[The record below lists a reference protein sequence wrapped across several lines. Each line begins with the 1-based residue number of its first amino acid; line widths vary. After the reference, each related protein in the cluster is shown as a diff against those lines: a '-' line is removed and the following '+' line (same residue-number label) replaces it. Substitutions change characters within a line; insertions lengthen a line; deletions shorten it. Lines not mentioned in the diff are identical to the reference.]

1 MEVRLPAS
9 VALPYQLG
17 GFEPDRPCT
26 SPGFDAGA
34 TLWTSESFAR
44 GQLAIIVT
52 EAAANIAAHAGRGE
66 LLLVPWRFQENAGI
80 DVLALDNGKGIADV
94 GRSLEDGYSTAGT
107 AGQGLGA
114 MSRLAA
120 ALQIYS
126 SSGGGTALLARI
138 VRESPTADQSSSDY
152 ALGAVSLAMYR
163 RNPMRRCLERPFH
176 CRTAASIW
184 SPTVWAMG
192 PRPPKR
198 RRRQSRVF
206 QEAPHLSPVRILTDA
221 HLALAKTR
229 GAAVSI
235 AEILHD
241 KAVVNYAGVGNIAGA
256 IFDGRKTRS
265 MVSMNGT
272 LGHSVGRIQHFSYA
286 VGEEFCAHHAFRWSG
301 DSLEYRPI
309 SGTGRAVIPPSWRA
323 FSIEIFAVSVTTL
336 QSLFRGFRRMSS
348 GSHLRLVVLDHPAS
362 PRATCRPG
370 TPAGPGH
377 RSSAWI

>member
-9 VALPYQLG
+9 VALPISLADSSQ
-17 GFEPDRPCT
+17 
-26 SPGFDAGA
+26 AGHA
-34 TLWTSESFAR
+34 RRQALTLANLMDFGELRR
-44 GQLAIIVT
+44 GQLAIVVT
-52 EAAANIAAHAGRGE
+52 EAAANIAAHAERGE
-66 LLLVPWRFQENAGI
+66 LLLVPWQFQENAGI

-114 MSRLAA
+114 ISRLAN

-126 SSGGGTALLARI
+126 LSGGGTALLARV

-152 ALGAVSLAMYR
+152 ALGAVSLAVSGETQCGDAWSVHFTPDRSIYIVADGLGHG
-163 RNPMRRCLERPFH
+163 PY
-176 CRTAASIW
+176 AAEAAREAI
-184 SPTVWAMG
+184 
-192 PRPPKR
+192 
-198 RRRQSRVF
+198 RVF

-241 KAVVNYAGVGNIAGA
+241 KAVVNYAGVGNISGA

-272 LGHSVGRIQHFSYA
+272 LGHSIGRIQDFSYA
-286 VGEEFCAHHAFRWSG
+286 WDKGSSLIMHSDGLATRWNIDQYPG
-301 DSLEYRPI
+301 LA
-309 SGTGRAVIPPSWRA
+309 GR
-323 FSIEIFAVSVTTL
+323 
-336 QSLFRGFRRMSS
+336 
-348 GSHLRLVVLDHPAS
+348 HPALLAGILY
-362 PRATCRPG
+362 RDFCRKRDDV
-370 TPAGPGH
+370 TILIS
-377 RSSAWI
+377 RI